1 VRVPVLISTALAS
14 SLFGAVACELPGT
27 GGEFVETGW
36 RVEGLDASRPIVV
49 AGVDGWQ
56 VELLEARL
64 LIGPIYLFAP
74 PVTER
79 GALAELFAPGRALA
93 HAGDDNTV
101 GGRVVTEL
109 LDQYAYDLLDP
120 EPQLLPP
127 TVAEAGPVDIANV
140 VLDEARFGL
149 AVADGPTRGGHA
161 FLRGVARREVDGVS
175 QVVRFSAVLG
185 PETVRDDR
193 IARRVEALPVV
204 GELETGATVVVQ
216 ADPRLWVRQMRF
228 DDWAGGATRET
239 DEEIVIDA
247 PSRLHNAW
255 YLGLRD
261 PAGWSLRVEAA
272 ESP

>member
-1 VRVPVLISTALAS
+1 MPHGRVAVSQITFRDSAPEEDSVIHSLAAHAFGRSEEADLALD
-14 SLFGAVACELPGT
+14 LMVGP
-27 GGEFVETGW
+27 VET
-36 RVEGLDASRPIVV
+36 LSLV
-49 AGVDGWQ
+49 A
-56 VELLEARL
+56 
-64 LIGPIYLFAP
+64 
-74 PVTER
+74 
-79 GALAELFAPGRALA
+79 
-93 HAGDDNTV
+93 
-101 GGRVVTEL
+101 
-109 LDQYAYDLLDP
+109 
-120 EPQLLPP
+120 
-127 TVAEAGPVDIANV
+127 
-140 VLDEARFGL
+140 
-149 AVADGPTRGGHA
+149 
-161 FLRGVARREVDGVS
+161 
-175 QVVRFSAVLG
+175 
-185 PETVRDDR
+185 VRDDR